1 MKKIKQTAKNGYGK
15 AKKFFAVTY
24 ATLIMASLTAMPA
37 AAATTIKKNVDTAT
51 VVGGILDVI
60 FDVAMYMGFIIA
72 GAGIFTFIM
81 AFKDDNAESQSRGA
95 RLAVVGA
102 ILLGLKTIVS
112 LTGLI
117 QV

>member
-1 MKKIKQTAKNGYGK
+1 MKKIKQTAKSCYGK
-15 AKKFFAVTY
+15 AKKYFVVTY
-24 ATLIMASLTAMPA
+24 ATMIMASLTAIPA
-37 AAATTIKKNVDTAT
+37 SAVTINQNANTAS
-51 VVGGILDVI
+51 VVGGILDVV
-60 FDVAMYMGFIIA
+60 FKVAMYMGFIIA

-102 ILLGLKTIVS
+102 ILIGLKAVVQ

-117 QV
+117 S

>member
-1 MKKIKQTAKNGYGK
+1 MKKIKQNVKNCFGQT
-15 AKKFFAVTY
+15 KKFFIASIS
-24 ATLIMASLTAMPA
+24 AGIMGSLTAMPA
-37 AAATTIKKNVDTAT
+37 LAVTINQNANTAS
-51 VVGGILDVI
+51 VVGGILDVV
-60 FDVAMYMGFIIA
+60 FKVAMYMGFIIA

-102 ILLGLKTIVS
+102 ILIGLKAVVQ

-117 QV
+117 S